1 MSSAE
6 RVSKSPTSG
15 FDTSA
20 VPTTQRAGR
29 SAERTLSLGGA
40 ERRAAEKELQAI
52 DRKLAKLELLRAD
65 VHERLARADQ
75 SNFAALTELT
85 NELRAHDDETVTL
98 EARWLVLS
106 AELEA

>member
-1 MSSAE
+1 M
-6 RVSKSPTSG
+6 
-15 FDTSA
+15 
-20 VPTTQRAGR
+20 
-29 SAERTLSLGGA
+29 SLGSA

-52 DRKLAKLELLRAD
+52 DRKLAKLETLRAD

-75 SNFAALTELT
+75 SNFAELTALT
-85 NELRAHDDETVTL
+85 NELRAQDDETVTL

>member
-1 MSSAE
+1 M
-6 RVSKSPTSG
+6 VQQVTT
-15 FDTSA
+15 DTSA
-20 VPTTQRAGR
+20 
-29 SAERTLSLGGA
+29 RTMTLGGA

-52 DRKLAKLELLRAD
+52 DRKLAKLETLRAD

-75 SNFAALTELT
+75 SNFAELTALT
-85 NELRAHDDETVTL
+85 NELRAHDDETVML

>member
-1 MSSAE
+1 MLYSIVLLAIITIMAH
-6 RVSKSPTSG
+6 TSNHG
-15 FDTSA
+15 DG
-20 VPTTQRAGR
+20 V
-29 SAERTLSLGGA
+29 GA

-85 NELRAHDDETVTL
+85 NELRAHDDETVSL

-106 AELEA
+106 VELEA